1 MDKLGINLG
10 YLIAYVINILIMLAV
25 LWLAAIG
32 PLTKMM
38 QQRRERIAEGINQ
51 ARKAQEALA
60 SAENDRQAILDEARV
75 EAQKIVAEARSR
87 AEDAAGQVKADASEE
102 AKRVLAQ
109 AAADADNQRQAAL
122 ADMRDQIIPL
132 SMAAANHLIGASLD
146 EKKQKSVVT
155 DFFTAVPAE
164 ARALGGDV
172 TVVTAIPLTS
182 TEQKKFESSL
192 EGSVSFH
199 VDPSILGGVVIRSG
213 AQEVDNS
220 FRGQLAGMRSSLS

>member
-10 YLIAYVINILIMLAV
+10 YLIAYVINILVMLAV

-109 AAADADNQRQAAL
+109 AAADADTQRQAAL
-122 ADMRDQIIPL
+122 ADMRDQIISL

-182 TEQKKFESSL
+182 AEQKKFESSL
-192 EGSVSFH
+192 GGSVSFH